1 MSNYKL
7 RFFFNDELINEESY
21 CKIINPVFTFRSL
34 DDNIV
39 SFNVI
44 NEEDITDFEKLDVY
58 NLRIGIRND

>member
-7 RFFFNDELINEESY
+7 RFFFNNELISEESY

-44 NEEDITDFEKLDVY
+44 NEDDIMDFEKLDVY
-58 NLRIGIRND
+58 NLRIGVRND

>member
-7 RFFFNDELINEESY
+7 RFFFNNELISEESY

-44 NEEDITDFEKLDVY
+44 NEDDIMDFEKLDVY

>member
-7 RFFFNDELINEESY
+7 RFFFNNELISEESY

-44 NEEDITDFEKLDVY
+44 NEDDIMDFEKLDIY